1 MVQSDLGILYR
12 LPYFWVEDQCHD
24 QVFEQRPRMPVL
36 PTTHTDMVVDLDP
49 ICNVLVS
56 RRTRERTQ
64 YWFNIDGTPVPGM
77 LAVAEDNPLKS
88 LLTSVLNRSLVKLQ
102 VHLRPVQMR
111 GYHRDCVYYDLML
124 PRLP

>member
-1 MVQSDLGILYR
+1 MS
-12 LPYFWVEDQCHD
+12 
-24 QVFEQRPRMPVL
+24 VL
-36 PTTHTDMVVDLDP
+36 PTTHTDMVVNLEP

>member
-1 MVQSDLGILYR
+1 
-12 LPYFWVEDQCHD
+12 
-24 QVFEQRPRMPVL
+24 
-36 PTTHTDMVVDLDP
+36 
-49 ICNVLVS
+49 
-56 RRTRERTQ
+56 
-64 YWFNIDGTPVPGM
+64 VPGM